1 MGTTSF
7 SNPPGGAPQ
16 IHSSRGNFFHHS
28 PSYWGKLLWD
38 ELSQIP
44 KGIKGSPMLPFL
56 KLQEAYLSSTEGNAR
71 WQWRVPVKEVHPRT
85 SKMGLDGK
93 EVSSYLS
100 PSLPPFLLHVSIMSH
115 TSLARHPSY
124 RRILHL
130 STLASLAQPG
140 SMPCWTRQL
149 PRGYK
154 PIEPLPLNAFPPALL
169 RCQSSTLQ
177 PHVMTNVQAAQSRVN
192 IREM

>member
-1 MGTTSF
+1 M
-7 SNPPGGAPQ
+7 
-16 IHSSRGNFFHHS
+16 HSSRGNFFHHS

-38 ELSQIP
+38 ELFQIP

-56 KLQEAYLSSTEGNAR
+56 KLQEAYLSSTEGNPR
-71 WQWRVPVKEVHPRT
+71 WQWRVPVKEAHPRT

-93 EVSSYLS
+93 EVSSYLC

-130 STLASLAQPG
+130 STPASPG
-140 SMPCWTRQL
+140 PAWL
-149 PRGYK
+149 H
-154 PIEPLPLNAFPPALL
+154 ALL
-169 RCQSSTLQ
+169 DEATAWR
-177 PHVMTNVQAAQSRVN
+177 VQANRAPSPKRLPTCPAEVPELHSPATRHDQCPSCPEQGKYKGDV
-192 IREM
+192 M